1 MTRLWPA
8 GQPIVVETRN
18 DSGSE
23 QVPSQ
28 FTWQGRSHLV
38 TEITKIWRVDMDWW
52 RVRIWRAY
60 FKISTDTGLLV
71 VVYRDLMSEE
81 WFLQRLYD

>member
-1 MTRLWPA
+1 MTRLWSA
-8 GQPIVVETRN
+8 GYPIVVETRT
-18 DSGSE
+18 DSGSG
-23 QVPSQ
+23 QIPSQ
-28 FTWQGRSHLV
+28 FTWQGQPHVV
-38 TEITKIWRVDMDWW
+38 TEISKIWRVDVDWW

-71 VVYRDLMSEE
+71 VVYQDLISEE